1 LFSYIIGPSFTRP
14 IRNIKL
20 TFRNYLRDASG
31 NAFFTEIKE

>member
-1 LFSYIIGPSFTRP
+1 MIRPSFTRP